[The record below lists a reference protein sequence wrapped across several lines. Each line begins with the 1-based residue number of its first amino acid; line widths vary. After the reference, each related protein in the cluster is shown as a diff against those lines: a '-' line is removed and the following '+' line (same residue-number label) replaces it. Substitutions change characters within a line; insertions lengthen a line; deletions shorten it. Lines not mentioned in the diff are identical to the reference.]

1 MIDKQRGY
9 VPSNNMRELIR
20 DNAMLLPA
28 ISRFDIAFG
37 FGDSSIDKICRD
49 NGVDTGTFICVCNLL
64 SGYDYSHSTI
74 SLPSL
79 MGYLKRAHTSFL
91 DITLPKIRHHLIE
104 AINYSDTNE
113 AALLLIKFY
122 DDYVIEVKRHMD
134 YENDVIFGYVQ
145 RLLNN
150 EIDENFAIER
160 FSVNHESMTEKLKE
174 IKDIFI
180 YHYKQKDNARLS
192 AALFDIITCERDMMA
207 HFEVENN
214 LFVPAV
220 KTLEDNLR
228 TILSTDRIE
237 DNDAQDDAD
246 NDQLSSLSKREKDII
261 RNIAQ
266 GKANKEIADELC
278 ISVFTVA
285 THRRNICSK
294 LGIHSPAG
302 LTIFAIINHLVDI
315 NEVKPL

>member
-9 VPSNNMRELIR
+9 LPSNNIRELIR

-37 FGDSSIDKICRD
+37 FGDSSIDKICRE
-49 NGVDTGTFICVCNLL
+49 NGVDTSTFICVCNLL
-64 SGYDYSHSTI
+64 SGYDYSQSPV

-79 MGYLKRAHTSFL
+79 MGYLKRAHISFL

-113 AALLLIKFY
+113 AALLLIRFF

-134 YENDVIFGYVQ
+134 YENDVIFGYVE

-150 EIDENFAIER
+150 EIDENFAIEE
-160 FSVNHESMTEKLKE
+160 FSVNHQSMTEKLKE

-192 AALFDIITCERDMMA
+192 AALFDIIICERDMMA
-207 HFEVENN
+207 HFDVENN
-214 LFVPAV
+214 LFVPTV
-220 KTLEDNLR
+220 RTLENNLR
-228 TILSTDRIE
+228 SILSKETVEAGDIAE
-237 DNDAQDDAD
+237 SENT
-246 NDQLSSLSKREKDII
+246 QLSALSKRERDII
-261 RNIAQ
+261 RTIAQ
-266 GKANKEIADELC
+266 GKANKEIADELF
-278 ISVFTVA
+278 ISVHTVA

-294 LGIHSPAG
+294 LGIHSSAG

-315 NEVKPL
+315 NDVKPL

>member
-1 MIDKQRGY
+1 
-9 VPSNNMRELIR
+9 
-20 DNAMLLPA
+20 MLLPA

-37 FGDSSIDKICRD
+37 FGDGSIDHVCRD
-49 NGVDTGTFICVCNLL
+49 NGVDTSTFICVCNLL
-64 SGYDYSHSTI
+64 SGYDYSQTPI

-91 DITLPKIRHHLIE
+91 DIALPKIRHHLIE
-104 AINYSDTNE
+104 AINYSATNE

-122 DDYVIEVKRHMD
+122 DDYVVEVKRHMD
-134 YENDVIFGYVQ
+134 YENDVIFGYVD
-145 RLLNN
+145 RLLHN
-150 EIDENFAIER
+150 EIDEDFSIDK
-160 FSVNHESMTEKLKE
+160 FSVNHQSMTEKLQE

-192 AALFDIITCERDMMA
+192 AALFDIIICERDMMA

-220 KTLEDNLR
+220 RMLESNLR
-228 TILSTDRIE
+228 TL
-237 DNDAQDDAD
+237 
-246 NDQLSSLSKREKDII
+246 LSSETAEEDDVEEAENEQLGALSKREKDII

-278 ISVFTVA
+278 ISVYTVA

-294 LGIHSPAG
+294 LGIHSSAG
-302 LTIFAIINHLVDI
+302 LTIFAIINHIVDI
-315 NEVKPL
+315 NDVKPL

>member
-9 VPSNNMRELIR
+9 LPSNNMRELIR

-37 FGDSSIDKICRD
+37 FGDSSIDRICRE
-49 NGVDTGTFICVCNLL
+49 NGVDTSTFICVCNLL
-64 SGYDYSHSTI
+64 SGYDYSQSPV

-79 MGYLKRAHTSFL
+79 MGYLKRAHISFL

-113 AALLLIKFY
+113 AALLLIRFF

-134 YENDVIFGYVQ
+134 YENDVIFGYVE

-150 EIDENFAIER
+150 EIDENFAIEE
-160 FSVNHESMTEKLKE
+160 FSVNHQSMTEKLKE

-192 AALFDIITCERDMMA
+192 AALFDIIICERDMMA
-207 HFEVENN
+207 HFDVENN
-214 LFVPAV
+214 LFVPTV
-220 KTLEDNLR
+220 RTLENNLR
-228 TILSTDRIE
+228 SILSKETVEAGDIAE
-237 DNDAQDDAD
+237 SENT
-246 NDQLSSLSKREKDII
+246 QLSALSKRERDII
-261 RNIAQ
+261 RTIAQ
-266 GKANKEIADELC
+266 GKANKEIADELF
-278 ISVFTVA
+278 ISVHTVA

-294 LGIHSPAG
+294 LGIHSSAG

-315 NEVKPL
+315 NDVKPL

>member
-9 VPSNNMRELIR
+9 LPSNNMRELIR

-37 FGDSSIDKICRD
+37 FGDSSIDRICRE
-49 NGVDTGTFICVCNLL
+49 NGVDTSTFICVCNLL
-64 SGYDYSHSTI
+64 SGYDYSQSPV

-79 MGYLKRAHTSFL
+79 MGYLKRAHISFL

-113 AALLLIKFY
+113 AALLLIRFF

-134 YENDVIFGYVQ
+134 YENDVIFGYVE

-150 EIDENFAIER
+150 EIDENFAIEE
-160 FSVNHESMTEKLKE
+160 FSVNHQSMTEKLKE

-207 HFEVENN
+207 HFDVENN
-214 LFVPAV
+214 LFVPTV
-220 KTLEDNLR
+220 RTLENNLR
-228 TILSTDRIE
+228 SILSKETVEAGDIAE
-237 DNDAQDDAD
+237 SENT
-246 NDQLSSLSKREKDII
+246 QLSALSKRERDII
-261 RNIAQ
+261 RTIAQ
-266 GKANKEIADELC
+266 GKANKEIADELF
-278 ISVFTVA
+278 ISVHTVA

-294 LGIHSPAG
+294 LGIHSSAG

-315 NEVKPL
+315 NDVKPL